1 MDLQA
6 CPSQVSEETRLL
18 RSPRVWMP
26 SPVESDS
33 ILSCQGVEF
42 FLLIIFFYPRKT
54 NILKAPQSCW
64 LVRFVRGG
72 AEQDS
77 RGHLGTRSV

>member
-1 MDLQA
+1 MPRDLGILGFESAIPEFFFVDLQA

-18 RSPRVWMP
+18 RSHRVWIP

-42 FLLIIFFYPRKT
+42 FLLFIFFYPRKS
-54 NILKAPQSCW
+54 NILKHCSPAG
-64 LVRFVRGG
+64 L
-72 AEQDS
+72 
-77 RGHLGTRSV
+77 